1 MAAPGLVPAGWMP
14 AAKIVR
20 VIVHWTAGTYTPTAF
35 DRAHYHILVDGE
47 GKLVRGMPS
56 IALNGLPKAQQGYA
70 AHTRNCNSGSIGIS
84 LCAMGGANEAP
95 FDPGRDPIKAGQWAT
110 LVAAVADLCA
120 RYNIPITRATVLSH
134 AEVQGTLGV
143 KQAGK
148 SDIARLAFAPDLVG
162 AGAVGDK
169 LRADVLATLAGD

>member
-1 MAAPGLVPAGWMP
+1 MTAPGLVPAGWMP

-20 VIVHWTAGTYTPTAF
+20 VVVHWTAGTYTPTTF

-47 GKLVRGMPS
+47 GKLVRGIPS
-56 IALNGLPKAQQGYA
+56 IALNALPRAQPGYA

-84 LCAMGGANEAP
+84 LCAMGGAKEAP
-95 FDPGRDPIKAGQWAT
+95 FDSGKYPITAMQWGT
-110 LVAAVADLCA
+110 LVAAVADCCA
-120 RYNIPITRATVLSH
+120 TYKIPVTPATVLSH
-134 AEVQGTLGV
+134 AEVQGTLGI

-148 SDIARLAFAPDLVG
+148 WDISRLPFAPGPVG

>member
-1 MAAPGLVPAGWMP
+1 MTAPGLVPAGWMP
-14 AAKIVR
+14 AAKIAR
-20 VIVHWTAGTYTPTAF
+20 VIVHWSAGTYAPTTF

-47 GKLVRGMPS
+47 GKLIRGTPS
-56 IALNGLPKAQQGYA
+56 IALNALPKAQSGYA

-84 LCAMGGANEAP
+84 LCAMGGAKDVP
-95 FDPGRDPIKAGQWAT
+95 FDPGKYPVKAEQWAT

-120 RYNIPITRATVLSH
+120 TYGIPVTLTTVLSH
-134 AEVQGTLGV
+134 AEVQGTLGI

-148 SDIARLAFAPDLVG
+148 WDIARLPFAPDLVG